1 MVQGP
6 GLRQWT
12 SSHLLILTN
21 VARPIQVF
29 VELDADGDGAVDP
42 HSRNHDT
49 KDFYSLEIINFEPRR
64 SSSNNV
70 HELFPNLW
78 PELRKTDAPHTTS
91 GKSSQKGAAVV
102 LGLRHKPG
110 HGSDS
115 QQGHRLWHDHVEQIR
130 SDVVSSQ
137 KASDLLAAA

>member
-12 SSHLLILTN
+12 LSHLLILTS
-21 VARPIQVF
+21 VACSIQVF
-29 VELDADGDGAVDP
+29 VELDADGDGVVDP

-49 KDFYSLEIINFEPRR
+49 YDFYRLEIIIFEPRR
-64 SSSNNV
+64 SSLNNV

-78 PELRKTDAPHTTS
+78 PEVRKTDGPHTTS

-115 QQGHRLWHDHVEQIR
+115 QQGQAENANT
-130 SDVVSSQ
+130 S
-137 KASDLLAAA
+137 KTTT

>member
-12 SSHLLILTN
+12 LSHLLILTN

-64 SSSNNV
+64 
-70 HELFPNLW
+70 H
-78 PELRKTDAPHTTS
+78 
-91 GKSSQKGAAVV
+91 AVWRLCV
-102 LGLRHKPG
+102 NSMTNGLR
-110 HGSDS
+110 SMW
-115 QQGHRLWHDHVEQIR
+115 QLRTIR
-130 SDVVSSQ
+130 IIGIAQ
-137 KASDLLAAA
+137 

>member
-12 SSHLLILTN
+12 LSHLLILTS

-29 VELDADGDGAVDP
+29 VELDAESDGAVDP

-49 KDFYSLEIINFEPRR
+49 YDFYRLEIIIFEPRR
-64 SSSNNV
+64 SSLNNV

-78 PELRKTDAPHTTS
+78 PEVRKTDGPHTTS

-115 QQGHRLWHDHVEQIR
+115 QQGQAENANTSKITT
-130 SDVVSSQ
+130 
-137 KASDLLAAA
+137 